1 MFPFLIIIEIS
12 NLKIFLIIK
21 TLKGM
26 RITIAFLS
34 DNNIDASL
42 NDAHQLKYVL
52 LLMVC
57 EKDMFILIEHLFEE

>member
-1 MFPFLIIIEIS
+1 MFPFSIIIEIS

-34 DNNIDASL
+34 NNNIDASL

>member
-1 MFPFLIIIEIS
+1 
-12 NLKIFLIIK
+12 
-21 TLKGM
+21 M

-34 DNNIDASL
+34 NNNIDASL